1 MKKLCNASAIAA
13 FLTAVCFTA
22 VSCNKTPSESTLPVE
37 KELGVSIEL
46 TSATETSVSVDI
58 TAEKD
63 AEGYIYAIGEAG
75 KLNEFQNGTME
86 GIQTQ
91 NDPTVKSASFD
102 GLTKATDYTI
112 YAQAFAGEEK
122 GNVRQL
128 VVTTEG
134 EPDFDLTTTTTID
147 NITEDS
153 FVIRVEIGRAHV

>member
-1 MKKLCNASAIAA
+1 MLYGSLLQQNAFRIDP
-13 FLTAVCFTA
+13 T
-22 VSCNKTPSESTLPVE
+22 VE

-102 GLTKATDYTI
+102 GLTKRPTI
-112 YAQAFAGEEK
+112 PSTHKPSQEK
-122 GNVRQL
+122 KRG
-128 VVTTEG
+128 TSG
-134 EPDFDLTTTTTID
+134 
-147 NITEDS
+147 S
-153 FVIRVEIGRAHV
+153 WS